1 MSTISFET
9 VMSEFDNMVQEEL
22 QNIEKLAGTVREY
35 DTSGE
40 SFNIPYFD
48 QLSMKASDFSS
59 GNIPAVDVAQRN
71 VQIVQAN
78 HNLKTTIGYAYQTLF
93 NYDVIQGH
101 VQQHAHALAR
111 FNDNMKLKALIAAD
125 AQFTVGNNNLVTSTD
140 LSVANIIAGRFKLI
154 DNGCTGD
161 RLSMYTSAKNMP
173 TLFNDNDFKSWDQ
186 NSARPLMKGSI
197 GHYAGVDVRVL
208 SSASLENTLP
218 KATGPNNYIV
228 DYDSIAVG
236 YNRRP
241 SSKVCVEDDQ
251 DRVTILSV
259 ATAGSIVTRPE
270 GVCKIITTTV

>member
-1 MSTISFET
+1 MSTISFAT
-9 VMSEFDNMVQEEL
+9 VMAEFDDMVQEEL
-22 QNIEKLAGTVREY
+22 QNMEKLSGTCREY

-48 QLSMKASDFSS
+48 QLAMNASDFSS
-59 GNIPAVDVAQRN
+59 GNIPTVDVAQRN
-71 VQIVQAN
+71 VQIAQAN

-125 AQFTVGNNNLVTSTD
+125 ASFTAGNNNLVTTTD
-140 LSVANIIAGRFKLI
+140 LNVSNLIAGRFKLI

-161 RLSMYTSAKNMP
+161 KLSMYTSAKNMP
-173 TLFNDNDFKSWDQ
+173 SFFNDADFKSWDQ
-186 NSARPLMKGSI
+186 NSGRPLMKGSI
-197 GHYAGVDVRVL
+197 GNFGGVDIRVL
-208 SSASLENTLP
+208 SSASASNTLP

-241 SSKVCVEDDQ
+241 SSKVCVEEDQ

>member
-1 MSTISFET
+1 MSTISFAT
-9 VMSEFDNMVQEEL
+9 VMAEFDDMVQEEL
-22 QNIEKLAGTVREY
+22 QNMEKLSGTCREY

-48 QLSMKASDFSS
+48 QLSMKSSDFSS
-59 GNIPAVDVAQRN
+59 GNIPTVDVAQRN
-71 VQIVQAN
+71 VQISQAN

-125 AQFTVGNNNLVTSTD
+125 AEFKTANNNLITATD
-140 LSVANIIAGRFKLI
+140 LTVANLIEGRFQLI

-173 TLFNDNDFKSWDQ
+173 KFFNDTDFKSWDQ
-186 NSARPLMKGSI
+186 NSGRPLMQGSI
-197 GHYAGVDVRVL
+197 GNYGGVDFRVL
-208 SSASLENTLP
+208 SSASVENTLP

-241 SSKVCVEDDQ
+241 SSKVCVEEDQ

-270 GVCKIITTTV
+270 GVCKITTTTV

>member
-1 MSTISFET
+1 MSTISFAT
-9 VMSEFDNMVQEEL
+9 VMAEFDDMVQEEL
-22 QNIEKLAGTVREY
+22 QNMEKLSGTCREY

-48 QLSMKASDFSS
+48 QLSMKSSDFSS
-59 GNIPAVDVAQRN
+59 GNIPTVDVAQRN
-71 VQIVQAN
+71 VQIAQAN

-125 AQFTVGNNNLVTSTD
+125 AEFKTANNNLVTTTD
-140 LSVANIIAGRFKLI
+140 LTVANLIKGRFQLI

-173 TLFNDNDFKSWDQ
+173 TFFNDADFKSWDQ
-186 NSARPLMKGSI
+186 NSGRPLMKGSI
-197 GHYAGVDVRVL
+197 GNFGGVDIRVL
-208 SSASLENTLP
+208 SSASVENTLP

-241 SSKVCVEDDQ
+241 SSKVCVEEDQ